1 MKQVGNDF
9 TGGFPA
15 KQGVDL
21 SKRVPWA
28 NEPKCQSCHIG
39 DANTIAR
46 TNISDFIVAKDGI
59 RLKQAYRKSD
69 ASKDILP
76 LILAMSSRFAENQGL
91 YRLSKGHGGVMCEG
105 CHGGTHSEWPNPN
118 PNANDNVTATQLQGH
133 SGTLIE
139 CNACHGPASLGLTL
153 NGPHGMHTVNDPRW
167 IEGHHDVFERNQ
179 DNCRACHGTHGQGTV
194 LARVAADRTFNT
206 GEDGRRSVTLKKG
219 TQVRCDVCH
228 ENKL

>member
-1 MKQVGNDF
+1 
-9 TGGFPA
+9 
-15 KQGVDL
+15 
-21 SKRVPWA
+21 
-28 NEPKCQSCHIG
+28 
-39 DANTIAR
+39 
-46 TNISDFIVAKDGI
+46 
-59 RLKQAYRKSD
+59 
-69 ASKDILP
+69 
-76 LILAMSSRFAENQGL
+76 MSSRFAENQGL